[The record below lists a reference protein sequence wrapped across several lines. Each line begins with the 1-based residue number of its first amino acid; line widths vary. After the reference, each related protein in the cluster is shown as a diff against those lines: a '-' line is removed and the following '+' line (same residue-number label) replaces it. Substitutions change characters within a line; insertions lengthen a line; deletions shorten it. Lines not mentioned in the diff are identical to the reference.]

1 MRRYI
6 PGFWLLPLVAFIA
19 AGCSTTKPGK
29 PRAHAITVVMDS
41 SLQGQRVLV
50 DLVGV
55 NPSQKR
61 QWEEKSMTEY
71 WGSNDALRS
80 STRKITFEFSAPDKP
95 QGIGEKDAIWK
106 DWLGA
111 GATEVLVLAD
121 IPNLGRRD
129 DKPGDAD
136 ARRRVLPLD
145 PKKWA
150 KKTKELRVVLKRGG
164 LEVVS
169 QQRVR

>member
-1 MRRYI
+1 
-6 PGFWLLPLVAFIA
+6 
-19 AGCSTTKPGK
+19 
-29 PRAHAITVVMDS
+29 
-41 SLQGQRVLV
+41 
-50 DLVGV
+50 
-55 NPSQKR
+55 
-61 QWEEKSMTEY
+61 MTEY
-71 WGSNDALRS
+71 WGSADALRAS
-80 STRKITFEFSAPDKP
+80 ARKVTFEFSAPDAP
-95 QGIGEKDAIWK
+95 QGISPKDAIWK
-106 DWLGA
+106 DWLGT

-136 ARRRVLPLD
+136 ARRRSLPLD